1 MAQRHFNDLL
11 LMQTVNPALEY
22 EWWWRMFMGW
32 RKRVKKSKKVAAKTL
47 LTAIYVLILTGIY
60 LSFMIFILC
69 FARFS
74 FLHDTDTNALIMLR
88 VYIPSF
94 VILLLLLCW
103 NWKQKFPQLT
113 NEYIFFVAFKCKN
126 RLKQSKIWCR
136 TGLLIIML
144 IMMI

>member
-1 MAQRHFNDLL
+1 MKYLSSYYKIGINCVIYFPFLHSWEMAQRHFNDLL

-22 EWWWRMFMGW
+22 EWWWRMYMGW

-88 VYIPSF
+88 VYIPSR
-94 VILLLLLCW
+94 
-103 NWKQKFPQLT
+103 
-113 NEYIFFVAFKCKN
+113 YI
-126 RLKQSKIWCR
+126 I
-136 TGLLIIML
+136 IIML
-144 IMMI
+144 KLKTKVPTTYKRIHFFCCI